1 MISIFDLKEMDDK
14 ELLSKIDTTLSTF
27 QILKEIYD
35 KDFLVDLVRKRFH
48 YDNHL
53 LWMLVSGH
61 PSVMVTWETVSEYLS
76 LLEGSD
82 AISHFREKLRHKGER
97 VFHSYLTEL
106 EMAGYYKERGYEI
119 ELEPEISL
127 SKKNPD
133 FKVERDGFRVYFE
146 IRNLFMDE
154 LIQMENLDVQIH
166 GMFGRIDELFVFSIF
181 YKPLGLQIK
190 HLKGLQRF
198 IKKSFAE
205 ANKTQE
211 PHFPFTLFFP
221 DKKNTL
227 AEVEVWG
234 RPKKFDHGY
243 LAGLGATFGMS
254 RGSKNI
260 RRKISKK
267 ISQLP
272 KGEAN
277 IVVVEPGHLFFDIDH
292 VVDALLGDVHVVV
305 NLKDRST
312 HAVRKGDR
320 IFDDRKNTRLSA
332 VVYYKKK
339 FQNQKFLVR
348 KTVFHN
354 PFATKPISPDFF
366 EDEGVRQL
374 VPIKEESSYRLE
386 WI

>member
-1 MISIFDLKEMDDK
+1 MISIFDLEEMDDE

-27 QILKEIYD
+27 PILKEIYD
-35 KDFLVDLVRKRFH
+35 EDFLVDLVGKRFH

-53 LWMLVSGH
+53 LWMLVCNH
-61 PSVMVTWETVSEYLS
+61 PQVTLIWETVSKYLH
-76 LLEGSD
+76 LLKDSD
-82 AISHFREKLRHKGER
+82 AISHFREKLRHRGER

-106 EMAGYYKERGYEI
+106 EMAGYYKEKGYEI
-119 ELEPEISL
+119 ELEPEILS

-133 FKVERDGFRVYFE
+133 FKVELDDFRVYFE

-154 LIQMENLDVQIH
+154 LMQMENLDVQIH
-166 GMFGRIDELFVFSIF
+166 GMFTRIDERFVFSIF
-181 YKPLGLQIK
+181 YKPLRLQIK
-190 HLKGLQRF
+190 HLKRLQMF
-198 IKKSFAE
+198 IKKSLAE
-205 ANKTQE
+205 ANKTQNL
-211 PHFPFTLFFP
+211 HFPFTLFFP

-243 LAGLGATFGMS
+243 LAGLGTTFGIPQ
-254 RGSKNI
+254 GSKNV

-277 IVVVEPGHLFFDIDH
+277 VVVVEPGHLFYDVDY
-292 VVDALLGDVHVVV
+292 VVDALLGDVYISV
-305 NLKDRST
+305 NLKDHST

-320 IFDDRKNTRLSA
+320 IFDAKKNTRLSA
-332 VVYYKKK
+332 VIYYEKK
-339 FQNQKFLVR
+339 FQNQKFFAR

-354 PFATKPISPDFF
+354 PFAAKPIGPDFF
-366 EDEGVRQL
+366 EDEGVKQL
-374 VPIKEESSYRLE
+374 VPIEEETSYRLE